1 MKIKIGIVGTNK
13 ISHHFCDAAMQIPQ
27 TELFA
32 VYSRAQETGEKFA
45 EDYAIS
51 RVFTDYTEFLNS
63 GLDAI
68 YIASPN
74 YIHCKQAIQAMEAK
88 KHVLCEKVMAIN
100 EKEAKA
106 MIACAKKNQVIL
118 LEAMRSDFDPAFDLV
133 KEQLPRIGTLRRVDF
148 EYCQYSS
155 RYDNFLNGIVENA
168 FNPDLLN
175 SAVRD
180 IGVYC
185 IHAIVRLFGMPES
198 VESYSTLLSNGFEGS
213 GVVLMKYPDF
223 LAQAVYSKITASV
236 NPSVIQGEKGS
247 ILLNHI
253 GRPTQMEL
261 RLRQSDRDGL
271 ADGVRECIPY
281 EPVSNN
287 MIYEIQ
293 KFYELIEEACV
304 EHPYL
309 DISLDTIRIIDQVM
323 QQADEKW
330 YIYKSDKTTRKNR

>member
-13 ISHHFCDAAMQIPQ
+13 ISHDFCEAAIQNQQI
-27 TELFA
+27 ELFA
-32 VYSRAQETGEKFA
+32 VYSRAQETGDRFA
-45 EDYAIS
+45 GIHAIS
-51 RVFTDYTEFLNS
+51 HVFTEYSEFLNS
-63 GLDAI
+63 GIDAV

-74 YIHCKQAIQAMEAK
+74 YIHCEQAIQAMEAK
-88 KHVLCEKVMAIN
+88 KHVLCEKVMALN
-100 EKEAKA
+100 AEEAEK
-106 MIACAKKNQVIL
+106 MITCAKKNNVIL
-118 LEAMRSDFDPAFDLV
+118 LEAMRSDFDPAFELV
-133 KEQLPRIGTLRRVDF
+133 KEQLPKIGTLRRVDF

-168 FNPDLLN
+168 FNPEMHN

-213 GVVLMKYPDF
+213 GIVLMKYPDF

-253 GRPTQMEL
+253 GRPTEMEI
-261 RLRQSDRDGL
+261 RLRKSDRDGL
-271 ADGVRECIPY
+271 KEGLCESIPY

-287 MIYEIQ
+287 MIFEIQ
-293 KFYELIEEACV
+293 KFCQLIKEQNV
-304 EHPYL
+304 NHPYL
-309 DISLDTIRIIDQVM
+309 NISLNTIQVIDQVM
-323 QQADEKW
+323 QWADEEKMRR
-330 YIYKSDKTTRKNR
+330 S

>member
-1 MKIKIGIVGTNK
+1 MKIKIGIIGTNK
-13 ISHHFCDAAMQIPQ
+13 ISHKFCEAAIQNPQ

-32 VYSRAQETGEKFA
+32 VYSRAQQTGERFA
-45 EDYAIS
+45 QKYNIKY
-51 RVFTDYTEFLNS
+51 VFTDYTDFLDS
-63 GLDAI
+63 GLDAV

-74 YIHCKQAIQAMEAK
+74 YIHCEQAIQAMEFG

-100 EKEAKA
+100 EQEAEA
-106 MIACAKKNQVIL
+106 MIACAKKNHVIL
-118 LEAMRSDFDPAFDLV
+118 LEAMRSDFDPAFELV
-133 KEQLPRIGTLRRVDF
+133 KERLPRIGTLRRVEF
-148 EYCQYSS
+148 EFCQYSS

-168 FNPDLLN
+168 FDPELLN
-175 SAVRD
+175 SAARD

-185 IHAIVRLFGMPES
+185 IHAIVRLFGEPEK
-198 VESYSTLLSNGFEGS
+198 VEAYSTFLSNGFEGS

-253 GRPTQMEL
+253 GSPTEIEI
-261 RLRQSDRDGL
+261 RLRKGDRDGL
-271 ADGVRECIPY
+271 EDGTCEKLPY
-281 EPVSNN
+281 KPVENN

-293 KFYELIEEACV
+293 KFYDLIKEENV

-309 DISLDTIRIIDQVM
+309 DISLNTIRIIDQ
-323 QQADEKW
+323 
-330 YIYKSDKTTRKNR
+330 IHKSDKIARKS

>member
-13 ISHHFCDAAMQIPQ
+13 ISHDFCEAAIQDSQ

-32 VYSRAQETGEKFA
+32 VYSRAEETGRRFA
-45 EDYAIS
+45 DTHAIS
-51 RVFTDYTEFLNS
+51 YVFTDYSEFLNS
-63 GLDAI
+63 DIDAV

-74 YIHCKQAIQAMEAK
+74 YIHCEQAIQAMEAK
-88 KHVLCEKVMAIN
+88 KHVLCEKVMALN
-100 EKEAKA
+100 AGEAEK
-106 MIACAKKNQVIL
+106 MIACAKKNNVIL

-133 KEQLPRIGTLRRVDF
+133 KEQLPKIGTLRRVDF

-168 FNPDLLN
+168 FNPEMHN

-253 GRPTQMEL
+253 GRPTEMEI
-261 RLRQSDRDGL
+261 RLRQGDRDGL
-271 ADGVRECIPY
+271 KDGLCEKIPY
-281 EPVSNN
+281 DPVSNN

-293 KFYELIEEACV
+293 KFCQLIQEQNV
-304 EHPYL
+304 DHPYL
-309 DISLDTIRIIDQVM
+309 NISLDTIRIIDHVM
-323 QQADEKW
+323 QRADEEK
-330 YIYKSDKTTRKNR
+330 KRRN

>member
-1 MKIKIGIVGTNK
+1 MKIKIGIIGTNK
-13 ISHHFCDAAMQIPQ
+13 ISHSFCEAAIQNDQ

-32 VYSRAQETGEKFA
+32 VYSRRQETGEQFA
-45 EDYAIS
+45 DKHAIS
-51 RVFTDYTEFLNS
+51 HVFTDYIEFLNS
-63 GLDAI
+63 GLDAV

-74 YIHCKQAIQAMEAK
+74 YIHCEQAIQAMEAK

-100 EKEAKA
+100 EKEAEE
-106 MIACAKKNQVIL
+106 MIACARKNQVVL
-118 LEAMRSDFDPAFDLV
+118 LEAMRSDFDPAFELV

-168 FNPDLLN
+168 FDPKLLN
-175 SAVRD
+175 SSVRD

-185 IHAIVRLFGMPES
+185 IHAIVRMFGMPES

-213 GVVLMKYPDF
+213 GIVLMKYPDF

-247 ILLNHI
+247 ILVNHI

-271 ADGVRECIPY
+271 EDGKKERIPY
-281 EPVSNN
+281 EPVPNN

-293 KFYELIEEACV
+293 KFYELIEEKCV

-309 DISLDTIRIIDQVM
+309 DISLNTIRIIDKVM
-323 QQADEKW
+323 QQADEENMRRNSAK
-330 YIYKSDKTTRKNR
+330 